1 MTGVPADL
9 STDVEVK
16 AALMLDAL
24 RDTGRQVD
32 RLDAMLQGV
41 DARALQSEL
50 AEVERALAKR
60 VGTSE
65 ALLAQ
70 RRRTADGLRAQLT
83 AVGRVAE
90 QRALML
96 ERMRT
101 TAVGIEGLAV
111 KVSEIGALY
120 DASER
125 VDTSE
130 DDLRSV
136 SAELDG
142 LREGLIETERTVR
155 DTLSITDLP
164 GHSN

>member
-1 MTGVPADL
+1 
-9 STDVEVK
+9 
-16 AALMLDAL
+16 
-24 RDTGRQVD
+24 
-32 RLDAMLQGV
+32 
-41 DARALQSEL
+41 
-50 AEVERALAKR
+50 
-60 VGTSE
+60 
-65 ALLAQ
+65 
-70 RRRTADGLRAQLT
+70 
-83 AVGRVAE
+83 
-90 QRALML
+90 ML

-111 KVSEIGALY
+111 KVSEIGSLY

-125 VDTSE
+125 ADTSE

-142 LREGLIETERTVR
+142 LREGLIETERTLR